1 LWFNLPG
8 HLLAV
13 LGGIMNKGSGA
24 VVRTRIYGTSV
35 AVLAGVVISL
45 VAAGPLAVAAPT
57 HMGTNAAKTDESSP
71 KSSPPDRTVY
81 GPAPSTRSRST
92 KTTPSPAGVFT
103 IDPSLSSS
111 SSGGTEPSIAVNP
124 ANTNQIAITRFS
136 ASWNGNA
143 DMLFSTDGGIT
154 WTNESTI
161 PAPPGVAGTAG
172 CPCDQTIDF
181 GLDGT
186 LYGTFLTCTPGGSGC
201 SATSVVTGSTTD
213 PTQASSWSW
222 NGNPAQLTSGSR
234 TNVDQPWLL
243 TNRDPTT
250 SSQVDVYVAYD
261 DFGGSPDARVAA
273 SFGATPVNITVDN
286 KAGTESP
293 LSTNP
298 GLRLANDPTNGT
310 MYALYEQSS
319 GGSQPKSVTYKLN
332 RSTNGGSTWTL
343 NGSSDGLTVDTVNS
357 DQAPGFKFGTVN
369 ALLGGVDHAAVDPS
383 NGDVYVVY
391 GQDVSGGNQ
400 IKIRRLQD
408 NGSGGL
414 SVGAAHNV
422 STSTDTAL
430 PSVAVLTDGT
440 IGVLYISHDGS
451 SGGFPTFSAHFARS
465 TDHSSSF
472 SDVVLQSFSSPVTD
486 NGNARQRIFGD
497 YDQLKAV
504 GNTFYGVYSGNRNG
518 FGSSTSA
525 IDPIFF
531 SVPQATQTTVT
542 SSVNPSVFTQLVS
555 FTATVAP
562 VPDGGTVSFQVD
574 GSPLGGAVPV
584 NTVTGTAT
592 SISTTS
598 LAVGSHTVMAIYSG
612 DANFVG
618 SSATLIQV
626 VNKSPTTT
634 TYTGPTTSDFHDAFT
649 ASGTL
654 TGFGGAPLAGK
665 PLTFSL
671 GAGTGTET
679 CSAVTNG
686 AGIAQCT
693 LIPNEAAG
701 SYTLTASFAG
711 DGDFLASSDSVPF
724 TITKEE
730 TALHY
735 TGPTLVPNAQN
746 VSFSA
751 LLKEDNVVPITGR
764 TVTITIGSGGTAQ
777 SCAGV
782 TNAGGIATCSILVSQ
797 PLGPGLPIH
806 AAFAGDPFY
815 LPSSD
820 DATALVFAFLDHG
833 TFAVG
838 DGNAAIGGSV
848 TFWGARWAAANTL
861 SGGPAPASF
870 KGFAPQTKTTPPS
883 CGTSYTA
890 RPGNSGGPPSSVP
903 SFMAVAVSSKV
914 KKSGSTITGDITH
927 IVIVQTNPGYAP
939 DPGHPGTGTIVAE
952 FC

>member
-1 LWFNLPG
+1 
-8 HLLAV
+8 
-13 LGGIMNKGSGA
+13 MNKGSGA
-24 VVRTRIYGTSV
+24 VRTHVYGASV
-35 AVLAGVVISL
+35 VVLAAAVISL
-45 VAAGPLAVAAPT
+45 VAAGSPAVAAVAT
-57 HMGTNAAKTDESSP
+57 AGTTAVTADDSSSL
-71 KSSPPDRTVY
+71 KSGPPDRKIYPLKRKSRPRGGT
-81 GPAPSTRSRST
+81 STLSS
-92 KTTPSPAGVFT
+92 AGVYT

-111 SSGGTEPSIAVNP
+111 SAGGSEPSIAVNP
-124 ANTNQIAITRFS
+124 ANPNEIAITRFTLR
-136 ASWNGNA
+136 WNSNA
-143 DMLFSTDGGIT
+143 DMLFSTNGGIT
-154 WTNESTI
+154 WTNQSTI

-186 LYGTFLTCTPGGSGC
+186 LYGTFLTCTPGGGGC
-201 SATSVVTGSTTD
+201 SATSVVSGSTTN
-213 PTQASSWSW
+213 PASAASWTW

-243 TNRDPTT
+243 TNRDPTNAGQT
-250 SSQVDVYVAYD
+250 DVYVAYD
-261 DFGGSPDARVAA
+261 NFGGAPDARVAG
-273 SFGATPVNITVDN
+273 SFGASPVNFTVDN
-286 KAGTESP
+286 IAGTESP
-293 LSTNP
+293 LTTNP
-298 GLRLANDPTNGT
+298 GLRLAADPSNGT
-310 MYALYEQSS
+310 MYAVYEQSS
-319 GGSQPKSVTYKLN
+319 GASQPKSVTYRLN
-332 RSTNGGSTWTL
+332 RSTDGGATWTL
-343 NGSSDGLTVDTVNS
+343 NGDANGLVVDTVNS
-357 DQAPGFKFGTVN
+357 DQAPGFKFGGVN
-369 ALLGGVDHAAVDPS
+369 ALLGGVDHAAVDPG

-391 GQDVSGGNQ
+391 GQDVSGSNQ
-400 IKIRRLQD
+400 IKIRRLTD

-414 SVGAAHNV
+414 NVGAVHNV
-422 STSTDTAL
+422 STSTDAAL

-440 IGVLYISHDGS
+440 IGVLYVTHDGS
-451 SGGFPTFSAHFARS
+451 DSGGFPTFSAHLARS
-465 TDHSSSF
+465 TDHGSSF
-472 SDVVLQSFSSPVTD
+472 SDVVFQSFSSPAKDDGT
-486 NGNARQRIFGD
+486 ARQRVFGD
-497 YDQLKAV
+497 YIQMKAV

-518 FGSSTSA
+518 FGSTTSA

-542 SSVNPSVFTQLVS
+542 SSANPSVFTQPVS
-555 FTATVAP
+555 FTATVTP

-574 GSPLGGAVPV
+574 GSPLGGPVPV

-592 SISTTS
+592 SISTSS
-598 LAVGSHTVMAIYSG
+598 LAVGSHPVVAIYSG
-612 DANFVG
+612 NANFAG
-618 SSATLIQV
+618 STGTLTQV

-649 ASGTL
+649 ASATL

-665 PLTFSL
+665 LLTFVL

-679 CSAVTNG
+679 CSALTDG
-686 AGIAQCT
+686 SGIAQCSLT
-693 LIPNEAAG
+693 PNEAAG
-701 SYTLTASFAG
+701 LYTLTASFAG
-711 DGDFLASSDSVPF
+711 DGSFLGSSNSVPF

-735 TGPTLVPNAQN
+735 TGPTLIPNGQN

-751 LLKEDNVVPITGR
+751 LLKEDDVVPIAGR

-777 SCAGV
+777 SCNGV
-782 TNAGGIATCSILVSQ
+782 TNGAGIATCSILVSQ

-838 DGNAAIGGSV
+838 NGNAAIGTAV
-848 TFWGARWAAANTL
+848 TFWGAEWAGVNTL

-870 KGFAPQTKTTPPS
+870 KGFAGQTTTSPPS

-890 RPGNSGGPPSSVP
+890 RPGNSGNPPTSVP
-903 SFMAVAVSSKV
+903 SFMAVAVSSKL
-914 KKSGSTITGDITH
+914 KKSGSTITGDIIH
-927 IVIVQTNPGYAP
+927 IVIVRTDAGYGPNPG
-939 DPGHPGTGTIVAE
+939 HKGTGTIVAQ

>member
-1 LWFNLPG
+1 
-8 HLLAV
+8 
-13 LGGIMNKGSGA
+13 MNKGSGA
-24 VVRTRIYGTSV
+24 VVRTRIYAAFVV
-35 AVLAGVVISL
+35 ALAAAVVLL
-45 VAAGPLAVAAPT
+45 VAAGPTAVAAPVQT
-57 HMGTNAAKTDESSP
+57 SVTSVAKDDLDSL
-71 KSSPPDRTVY
+71 KSGPPDRTVY
-81 GPAPSTRSRST
+81 GPPAHTRSRA
-92 KTTPSPAGVFT
+92 TPTGPTPAGVFT
-103 IDPSLSSS
+103 IDPSLSSL

-124 ANTNQIAITRFS
+124 TNTNQIAITRFG

-143 DMLFSTDGGIT
+143 DMLFSTNGGIT
-154 WTNESTI
+154 WTNQATI

-186 LYGTFLTCTPGGSGC
+186 LYGTFLTCTPDGSGGC
-201 SATSVVTGSTTD
+201 SATTVVSGSTTN
-213 PTQASSWSW
+213 PASAAAWSW

-243 TNRDPTT
+243 TNRDPTNAGQT
-250 SSQVDVYVAYD
+250 DVYVAYD
-261 DFGGSPDARVAA
+261 DFDGAPDARVAG
-273 SFGATPVNITVDN
+273 SFGASPVNFTVDN
-286 KAGTESP
+286 IAGTESP
-293 LSTNP
+293 LATNP
-298 GLRLANDPTNGT
+298 GLRLAADPNNGT

-319 GGSQPKSVTYKLN
+319 GGGQPKSVTYRLN
-332 RSTNGGSTWTL
+332 RSTNGGATWTL
-343 NGSSDGLTVDTVNS
+343 NGNSDGLVVDTVNS

-383 NGDVYVVY
+383 NSDVYVVY

-400 IKIRRLQD
+400 IMMRRLQD

-414 SVGAAHNV
+414 SVGAAHTV
-422 STSTDTAL
+422 STSTDAAL

-440 IGVLYISHDGS
+440 IGVLYMTHDGS
-451 SGGFPTFSAHFARS
+451 SGGFPTFSAHLARS
-465 TDHSSSF
+465 TDHGSSF

-486 NGNARQRIFGD
+486 DGNARQRIFGD
-497 YDQLKAV
+497 YIQMKAV

-542 SSVNPSVFTQLVS
+542 SSVNPSVFTQPVS

-562 VPDGGTVSFQVD
+562 VPDGGTVQFKVD
-574 GSPLGGAVPV
+574 GSNLGGAVAV
-584 NTVTGTAT
+584 NTSTGQAT
-592 SISTTS
+592 SISTST
-598 LAVGSHTVMAIYSG
+598 LAVGPHGVQAIYSG
-612 DANFVG
+612 NANFAG
-618 SSATLIQV
+618 SMGTLTQV

-649 ASGTL
+649 ASATL
-654 TGFGGAPLAGK
+654 TGFGKAPLAGK
-665 PLTFSL
+665 TITFVL

-679 CSAVTNG
+679 CSAPTDGSGV
-686 AGIAQCT
+686 AQCSLT
-693 LIPNEAAG
+693 PNEAAG

-711 DGDFLASSDSVPF
+711 DGDFLASSDSVAF

-735 TGPTLVPNAQN
+735 TGPTLIPNGQN

-751 LLKEDNVVPITGR
+751 LLKEDDVVPIAGR
-764 TVTITIGSGGTAQ
+764 TVSITIGSGGSAQ
-777 SCAGV
+777 TCSGV
-782 TNAGGIATCSILVSQ
+782 TNAGGTATCSILVNQ

-806 AAFAGDPFY
+806 AAFAGDAFY

-838 DGNAAIGGSV
+838 DGNATTGTAV
-848 TFWGARWAAANTL
+848 TFWGARWAALNTL
-861 SGGPAPASF
+861 SGGGAPASF
-870 KGFAPQTKTTPPS
+870 KGFGDQTSTTPPA
-883 CGTSYTA
+883 CGGTYKA
-890 RPGNSGGPPSSVP
+890 RPGNSGKPPDSVP
-903 SFMAVAVSSKV
+903 SFMAVAVSSQV
-914 KKSGSTITGDITH
+914 KKSGSNISGNIIH
-927 IVIVQTNPGYAP
+927 IVIVQTDAGYEP
-939 DPGHPGTGTIVAE
+939 NPGHPGTGKIVAQ